1 MSNPFGSS
9 PVIAVGAD
17 PRGESGPDITS
28 DAFWPAVSP
37 ADFRECMRLDGTVTE
52 SRIRAA
58 LIDAIFSVNASLLQ
72 VRADA
77 AARGLTALADTT
89 PDQIDGTSANT
100 HRYRRAV
107 YCLAAASICERY
119 RGVDATGAGN
129 QKADLVE
136 SPIADLRRDA
146 FWAIADIRGQRRT
159 VVELI

>member
-28 DAFWPAVSP
+28 DAFFPTISP

-58 LIDAIFSVNASLLQ
+58 LIDAIFSVNDSL
-72 VRADA
+72 VRFRSIAEGH
-77 AARGLTALADTT
+77 GLTIMADTS
-89 PDQIDGTSANT
+89 PDRIDGTSANV

-119 RGVDATGAGN
+119 RGTDATGAGN